1 MGLILAA
8 GASLS
13 SVLGDQW
20 KEYFYCSEMPTDV
33 LVRKGQ
39 HHTGKSGLLNRGGS
53 ENIITNGS
61 TIVVN
66 EGQCM
71 IIVDQGAIVD
81 ICAEPGAYTYD
92 TSTEPSIFSGGLG
105 KGIVESFKKF
115 AARVSYGGV
124 TAHDQRIYYFNT
136 KNIIGNKYGTAS
148 PVPFRV
154 VDKNI
159 GLDLDISIRC
169 FGEYAY
175 KMTDPILFYKNICG
189 NVDRDYT
196 RDKIDDQ
203 LRSELLTALQPAF
216 ARISDQGIRYSSLP
230 GHTRELSEALN
241 TELSSTWGQVYG
253 IEIVTCGVS
262 SVKASEEDEQAIKNL
277 QLGLAAGGNAAIA
290 AGISVQANAQAM
302 KDAAKNPNGAMMGFM
317 GMGMAQQAGGVNVG
331 QLMQQAAAQQ
341 AAAQQAAQQAVQMQ
355 PASAAGWTCPSC
367 GETGNKGK
375 FCSNCGTAKPAEPE
389 EWTCPTC
396 GQTGNKG
403 KFCPGCGTAKP
414 AADSG
419 AWTCPSCG
427 ETGNTGKFC
436 AGCGKPRA

>member
-1 MGLILAA
+1 MGLLKAAIGAA
-8 GASLS
+8 GGALA
-13 SVLGDQW
+13 DTW
-20 KEYFYCSEMPTDV
+20 KEFFYCESLDKETLMV
-33 LVRKGQ
+33 KGQ
-39 HHTGKSGLLNRGGS
+39 HAIGNRSSNRKGND
-53 ENIITNGS
+53 NIISNGS
-61 TIVVN
+61 GIVVN
-66 EGQCM
+66 DGQCM

-92 TSTEPSIFSGGLG
+92 TSSEPSIFTSGLG
-105 KGIVESFKKF
+105 KGIKESFKKF
-115 AARVSYGGV
+115 AARVAHGGV
-124 TAHDQRIYYFNT
+124 TAHDQRVYYFNT

-154 VDKNI
+154 VDRNI

-169 FGEYAY
+169 FGEYVY
-175 KMTDPILFYKNICG
+175 KMTDPILFYKNVCG

-196 RDKIDDQ
+196 RDKIEDQ

-290 AGISVQANAQAM
+290 AGMTVQANAQAM
-302 KDAAKNPNGAMMGFM
+302 KDAAKNANGAMMGFA

-331 QLMQQAAAQQ
+331 QLMQQAQAQQQ
-341 AAAQQAAQQAVQMQ
+341 AAAQMQ
-355 PASAAGWTCPSC
+355 PAGAASAGWTCPSC
-367 GETGNKGK
+367 GHKGNTGK
-375 FCSNCGTAKPAEPE
+375 FCSNCGSAKPAEPE
-389 EWTCPTC
+389 EWTCPAC

-403 KFCPGCGTAKP
+403 KFCPSCGAAKP
-414 AADSG
+414 VASAE
-419 AWTCPSCG
+419 WTCPACG
-427 ETGNTGKFC
+427 QTGNTGKFC
-436 AGCGKPRA
+436 SGCGKPRP

>member
-20 KEYFYCSEMPTDV
+20 KDYFYCSEMPANV
-33 LVRKGQ
+33 LVRKGE

-61 TIVVN
+61 TVVVN

-92 TSTEPSIFSGGLG
+92 TSSEPSIFTSGLG
-105 KGIVESFKKF
+105 KGIKESFKKF
-115 AARVSYGGV
+115 AARVAHGGV
-124 TAHDQRIYYFNT
+124 TAHDQRVYYFNT

-154 VDKNI
+154 VDRNI

-169 FGEYAY
+169 FGEYVY
-175 KMTDPILFYKNICG
+175 KMTDPILFYKNVCG

-196 RDKIDDQ
+196 RDKIEDQ

-290 AGISVQANAQAM
+290 AGMTVQANAQAM
-302 KDAAKNPNGAMMGFM
+302 KDAAKNANGAMMGFA
-317 GMGMAQQAGGVNVG
+317 GMGIPAGRRRQCRPAYAAGPGPAAGSSPDGLPAQLLPDG
-331 QLMQQAAAQQ
+331 
-341 AAAQQAAQQAVQMQ
+341 
-355 PASAAGWTCPSC
+355 PALPADTRKYRSSAATAVRRNRLSPKSGPALPADRPETRANSALRCSKTCCERRMDLPFLR
-367 GETGNKGK
+367 TDR
-375 FCSNCGTAKPAEPE
+375 
-389 EWTCPTC
+389 
-396 GQTGNKG
+396 QYRQVLLR
-403 KFCPGCGTAKP
+403 
-414 AADSG
+414 
-419 AWTCPSCG
+419 
-427 ETGNTGKFC
+427 
-436 AGCGKPRA
+436 CGKPRP

>member
-1 MGLILAA
+1 MTSQG
-8 GASLS
+8 
-13 SVLGDQW
+13 
-20 KEYFYCSEMPTDV
+20 E
-33 LVRKGQ
+33 
-39 HHTGKSGLLNRGGS
+39 GGS
-53 ENIITNGS
+53 ENVITNGS

-92 TSTEPSIFSGGLG
+92 TSSEPSIFSGNLG
-105 KGIVESFKKF
+105 QGIVESFKKF
-115 AARVSYGGV
+115 AARVTYGGV
-124 TAHDQRIYYFNT
+124 TAKDQRIYYFNT

-169 FGEYAY
+169 FGEYTY

-230 GHTRELSEALN
+230 GHTKELSEALDN
-241 TELSSTWGQVYG
+241 ELSSTWGQVYG

-302 KDAAKNPNGAMMGFM
+302 KDAAKNSNGAMMGFA

-341 AAAQQAAQQAVQMQ
+341 QAAPQMQ
-355 PASAAGWTCPSC
+355 APSAAGWKCASC
-367 GETGNKGK
+367 GQEGNTGN
-375 FCSNCGTAKPAEPE
+375 FCSNCGTAKPVEDE
-389 EWTCPTC
+389 GWTCPSC

-403 KFCPGCGTAKP
+403 KFCPACGTAKP
-414 AADSG
+414 VADAG
-419 AWTCPSCG
+419 PWTCPSCG
-427 ETGNTGKFC
+427 QADNTGKFC
-436 AGCGKPRA
+436 SGCGKPRA

>member
-1 MGLILAA
+1 
-8 GASLS
+8 
-13 SVLGDQW
+13 V
-20 KEYFYCSEMPTDV
+20 
-33 LVRKGQ
+33 
-39 HHTGKSGLLNRGGS
+39 
-53 ENIITNGS
+53 ITNGS

-92 TSTEPSIFSGGLG
+92 TSSEPSVFSGSLG
-105 KGIVESFKKF
+105 EGIKESFKKF
-115 AARVSYGGV
+115 AARVTYGGV
-124 TAHDQRIYYFNT
+124 TAKDQRIYYFNT

-169 FGEYAY
+169 FGEYTY

-230 GHTRELSEALN
+230 GHTKELSEALDN
-241 TELSSTWGQVYG
+241 ELSSTWGQVYG

-302 KDAAKNPNGAMMGFM
+302 KDAAKNSNGAMMGFA

-341 AAAQQAAQQAVQMQ
+341 QAAPQMQ
-355 PASAAGWTCPSC
+355 APSAAGWKCASC
-367 GETGNKGK
+367 GQEGNTGN
-375 FCSNCGTAKPAEPE
+375 FCSNCGTAKPVEDE
-389 EWTCPTC
+389 GWTCPSC

-403 KFCPGCGTAKP
+403 KFCPACGTAKP
-414 AADSG
+414 VADAG
-419 AWTCPSCG
+419 PWTCPSCG
-427 ETGNTGKFC
+427 QADNTGKFC
-436 AGCGKPRA
+436 SGCGKPRA

>member
-20 KEYFYCSEMPTDV
+20 KDYFYCSEMPANV
-33 LVRKGQ
+33 LVRKGE

-61 TIVVN
+61 TVVVN

-92 TSTEPSIFSGGLG
+92 TSSEPSIFTSGLG
-105 KGIVESFKKF
+105 KGIKESFKKF
-115 AARVSYGGV
+115 AARVAYGGV
-124 TAHDQRIYYFNT
+124 TAHDQRVYYFNT

-154 VDKNI
+154 VDRNI

-169 FGEYAY
+169 FGEYVY
-175 KMTDPILFYKNICG
+175 KMTDPILFYKNVCG

-196 RDKIDDQ
+196 RDKIEDQ

-290 AGISVQANAQAM
+290 AGMTVQANAQAM
-302 KDAAKNPNGAMMGFM
+302 KDAAKNANGAMMGFA

-331 QLMQQAAAQQ
+331 QLMQQAQAQQQ
-341 AAAQQAAQQAVQMQ
+341 AAAQMQ
-355 PASAAGWTCPSC
+355 PAGAASAGWTCLSC
-367 GETGNKGK
+367 GHKGNTGK
-375 FCSNCGTAKPAEPE
+375 FCSNCGSAKPAEPE
-389 EWTCPTC
+389 EWTCPAC

-403 KFCPGCGTAKP
+403 KFCPSCGAAKP
-414 AADSG
+414 VASAE
-419 AWTCPSCG
+419 WTCPSCG
-427 ETGNTGKFC
+427 QTGNTGKFC
-436 AGCGKPRA
+436 SGCGKPRP

>member
-20 KEYFYCSEMPTDV
+20 KDYFYCSEMPTDV
-33 LVRKGQ
+33 LVRKGE
-39 HHTGKSGLLNRGGS
+39 HHTGKSGLLNKGGS
-53 ENIITNGS
+53 DNIITNGS

-81 ICAEPGAYTYD
+81 ISAEPGAYTYD

-124 TAHDQRIYYFNT
+124 TAHDQRVYYFNT

-154 VDKNI
+154 VDRNI

-169 FGEYAY
+169 FGEYVY
-175 KMTDPILFYKNICG
+175 KMTDPILFYKNVCG

-196 RDKIDDQ
+196 RDKIENQ

-216 ARISDQGIRYSSLP
+216 ARISGYSSLP
-230 GHTRELSEALN
+230 GHTKELSEALN

-262 SVKASEEDEQAIKNL
+262 SVKASEEDEKAIKDL

-290 AGISVQANAQAM
+290 AGMTVQANAQAM
-302 KDAAKNPNGAMMGFM
+302 KDAAKNPNGAMMGFA
-317 GMGMAQQAGGVNVG
+317 GMGMAQQAGGINVG
-331 QLMQQAAAQQ
+331 QLMQQAQAQQQ
-341 AAAQQAAQQAVQMQ
+341 AAPQMQ
-355 PASAAGWTCPSC
+355 APGAAKSGWTCPGC
-367 GETGNKGK
+367 GQTGNTGK
-375 FCSNCGTAKPAEPE
+375 FCPACGAAKPAEPE
-389 EWTCPTC
+389 EWTCPKC

-403 KFCPGCGTAKP
+403 KFCPSCGTPKP

-419 AWTCPSCG
+419 SWTCPDCG
-427 ETGNTGKFC
+427 QEGNTGKFC

>member
-13 SVLGDQW
+13 TVLGDQW
-20 KEYFYCSEMPTDV
+20 KEYFYCSEMPTNV
-33 LVRKGQ
+33 LVRKGE
-39 HHTGKSGLLNRGGS
+39 HHTGKSGLLNKGGS
-53 ENIITNGS
+53 ENVITNGS

-92 TSTEPSIFSGGLG
+92 TSSEPSIFSGNLG
-105 KGIVESFKKF
+105 QGIKESFKKF

-124 TAHDQRIYYFNT
+124 TAKDQRVYYFNT

-159 GLDLDISIRC
+159 GLDLDISVRC
-169 FGEYAY
+169 FGEYTY

-196 RDKIDDQ
+196 RDRIDDQ

-216 ARISDQGIRYSSLP
+216 ARISDMGIRYSSLP

-241 TELSSTWGQVYG
+241 
-253 IEIVTCGVS
+253 
-262 SVKASEEDEQAIKNL
+262 KASEEDEQAIKNL

-302 KDAAKNPNGAMMGFM
+302 KDAAKNPNGAMMGFA

-331 QLMQQAAAQQ
+331 QLMQQAAAQHDTR
-341 AAAQQAAQQAVQMQ
+341 AQQRT
-355 PASAAGWTCPSC
+355 PIIKDKLPGRNDPCPC
-367 GETGNKGK
+367 GSGKKFKNCHGKGIV
-375 FCSNCGTAKPAEPE
+375 
-389 EWTCPTC
+389 
-396 GQTGNKG
+396 
-403 KFCPGCGTAKP
+403 
-414 AADSG
+414 
-419 AWTCPSCG
+419 
-427 ETGNTGKFC
+427 
-436 AGCGKPRA
+436 

>member
-20 KEYFYCSEMPTDV
+20 KDYFYCSEMPTDV
-33 LVRKGQ
+33 LVRKGE
-39 HHTGKSGLLNRGGS
+39 HHHGKSGLLNRGGND
-53 ENIITNGS
+53 NIITNSS

-92 TSTEPSIFSGGLG
+92 TSTEASVFSGSLG
-105 KGIVESFKKF
+105 KGIKESFKKF
-115 AARVSYGGV
+115 AARLAYGGV
-124 TAHDQRIYYFNT
+124 TAHDQRVYYFNT
-136 KNIIGNKYGTAS
+136 KNIVGNKYGTAS

-154 VDKNI
+154 VDANI

-169 FGEYAY
+169 FGEYVY
-175 KMTDPILFYKNICG
+175 KLTDPILFYKNICG

-203 LRSELLTALQPAF
+203 LKSELLTALQPAF

-262 SVKASEEDEQAIKNL
+262 SVKASEQDEQAIKDL
-277 QLGLAAGGNAAIA
+277 QLGRAAGSNAATA
-290 AGISVQANAQAM
+290 AGITIQANAQAM
-302 KDAAKNPNGAMMGFM
+302 KDAAKNANGAMMGFA
-317 GMGMAQQAGGVNVG
+317 GMGMAQQAGGINVG
-331 QLMQQAAAQQ
+331 ELFQQAQAQQ
-341 AAAQQAAQQAVQMQ
+341 AQQPAQQQAQGA
-355 PASAAGWTCPSC
+355 AAGWTCSC
-367 GETGNKGK
+367 GQTGNKGK
-375 FCSNCGTAKPAEPE
+375 FCSNCGSPKPAEPE
-389 EWTCPTC
+389 AWTCPSC
-396 GQTGNKG
+396 GHSANKG
-403 KFCPGCGTAKP
+403 KFCSNCGSPRP
-414 AADSG
+414 ADNG
-419 AWTCPSCG
+419 PWTCPECG

-436 AGCGKPRA
+436 AGCGKPRP

>member
-33 LVRKGQ
+33 LVRKGE
-39 HHTGKSGLLNRGGS
+39 HHTGKSGILNRGGS
-53 ENIITNGS
+53 ENVITNGS

-92 TSTEPSIFSGGLG
+92 TSSEPSVFSGSLG
-105 KGIVESFKKF
+105 EGIKESFKKF
-115 AARVSYGGV
+115 AARVTYGGV
-124 TAHDQRIYYFNT
+124 TAKDQRIYYFNT

-169 FGEYAY
+169 FGEYTY

-230 GHTRELSEALN
+230 GHTKELSEALDN
-241 TELSSTWGQVYG
+241 ELSSTWGQVYG

-302 KDAAKNPNGAMMGFM
+302 KDAAKNSNGAMMGFA
-317 GMGMAQQAGGVNVG
+317 GMGMAQHS
-331 QLMQQAAAQQ
+331 
-341 AAAQQAAQQAVQMQ
+341 
-355 PASAAGWTCPSC
+355 PAAGSSPDAGT
-367 GETGNKGK
+367 
-375 FCSNCGTAKPAEPE
+375 FCSRLEVRFLRTGRQYRQFLQQLRYSEARGRRRMDLPFLRTDRQQRQVLPRLRHCQACGRCRSLDLPFLR
-389 EWTCPTC
+389 
-396 GQTGNKG
+396 TGG
-403 KFCPGCGTAKP
+403 
-414 AADSG
+414 
-419 AWTCPSCG
+419 
-427 ETGNTGKFC
+427 
-436 AGCGKPRA
+436 

>member
-33 LVRKGQ
+33 LVRKGE
-39 HHTGKSGLLNRGGS
+39 HHTGKSGILNRGGS
-53 ENIITNGS
+53 ENVITNGS

-92 TSTEPSIFSGGLG
+92 TSSEPSVFSGSLG
-105 KGIVESFKKF
+105 EGIKESFKKF
-115 AARVSYGGV
+115 AARVTYGGV
-124 TAHDQRIYYFNT
+124 TAKDQRIYYFNT

-169 FGEYAY
+169 FGEYTY

-230 GHTRELSEALN
+230 GHTKELSEALDN
-241 TELSSTWGQVYG
+241 ELSSTWGQVYG

-302 KDAAKNPNGAMMGFM
+302 KDAAKNSNGAMMGFA

-341 AAAQQAAQQAVQMQ
+341 QAAPQMQ
-355 PASAAGWTCPSC
+355 APSAAGWKCASC
-367 GETGNKGK
+367 GQEGNTGN
-375 FCSNCGTAKPAEPE
+375 FCSNCGTAKPVEDE
-389 EWTCPTC
+389 
-396 GQTGNKG
+396 G
-403 KFCPGCGTAKP
+403 
-414 AADSG
+414 
-419 AWTCPSCG
+419 WTCPSCG
-427 ETGNTGKFC
+427 QTGNTGKFC
-436 AGCGKPRA
+436 SGCGKPRP

>member
-1 MGLILAA
+1 M
-8 GASLS
+8 
-13 SVLGDQW
+13 
-20 KEYFYCSEMPTDV
+20 
-33 LVRKGQ
+33 
-39 HHTGKSGLLNRGGS
+39 
-53 ENIITNGS
+53 
-61 TIVVN
+61 
-66 EGQCM
+66 
-71 IIVDQGAIVD
+71 D

-92 TSTEPSIFSGGLG
+92 TSSEPSVFSGSLG
-105 KGIVESFKKF
+105 EGIKESFKKF
-115 AARVSYGGV
+115 AARVTYGGV
-124 TAHDQRIYYFNT
+124 TAKDQRIYYFNT

-169 FGEYAY
+169 FGEYTY

-230 GHTRELSEALN
+230 GHTKELSEALDN
-241 TELSSTWGQVYG
+241 ELSSTWGQVYG

-302 KDAAKNPNGAMMGFM
+302 KDAAKNSNGAMMGFA

-341 AAAQQAAQQAVQMQ
+341 QAAPQMQ
-355 PASAAGWTCPSC
+355 APSAAGWKCASC
-367 GETGNKGK
+367 GQEGNTGN
-375 FCSNCGTAKPAEPE
+375 FCSNCGTAKPVEDE
-389 EWTCPTC
+389 GWTCPSC

-403 KFCPGCGTAKP
+403 KFCPACGTAKP
-414 AADSG
+414 VADAG
-419 AWTCPSCG
+419 PWTCPSCG
-427 ETGNTGKFC
+427 QADNTGKFC
-436 AGCGKPRA
+436 SGCGKPRA

>member
-1 MGLILAA
+1 MGLITAA

-20 KEYFYCSEMPTDV
+20 KEYFYCSEMDTNV

-39 HHTGKSGLLNRGGS
+39 RHHGKSGLLNRGGS
-53 ENIITNGS
+53 ENVITNGS

-81 ICAEPGAYTYD
+81 ICAEAGAYTYD
-92 TSTEPSIFSGGLG
+92 SSTEPSVFTGGLG
-105 KGIVESFKKF
+105 EGIKNSFEQFKARF
-115 AARVSYGGV
+115 AYGGV
-124 TAHDQRIYYFNT
+124 TPHDQRIYYFNT
-136 KNIIGNKYGTAS
+136 KDIIGNKYGTAN

-159 GLDLDISIRC
+159 GLDVDISIRC
-169 FGEYAY
+169 FGEYVY

-196 RDKIDDQ
+196 RDKIENQ

-230 GHTRELSEALN
+230 GHTKELSEALN

-262 SVKASEEDEQAIKNL
+262 SVKASEEDEKAIKDL

-290 AGISVQANAQAM
+290 AGMTVQANAQAM
-302 KDAAKNPNGAMMGFM
+302 KDAAKNPNGAMMGFA
-317 GMGMAQQAGGVNVG
+317 GMGMAQQAGGINVG
-331 QLMQQAAAQQ
+331 QLMQQAQAQQQ
-341 AAAQQAAQQAVQMQ
+341 AAPQMQ
-355 PASAAGWTCPSC
+355 APGAAKSGWTCPGC
-367 GETGNKGK
+367 GQTGNTGK
-375 FCSNCGTAKPAEPE
+375 FCPACGAAKPAEPE
-389 EWTCPTC
+389 EWTCPKC

-403 KFCPGCGTAKP
+403 KFCPSCGTPKP

-419 AWTCPSCG
+419 SWTCPDCG
-427 ETGNTGKFC
+427 QEGNTGKFC

>member
-8 GASLS
+8 GASLN

-20 KEYFYCSEMPTDV
+20 KDYFYCSEMPTDV
-33 LVRKGQ
+33 LVRKGE

-53 ENIITNGS
+53 ENVITNGS

-92 TSTEPSIFSGGLG
+92 TSSEPSVFTGGLG
-105 KGIVESFKKF
+105 KGIKDSFKQF

-124 TAHDQRIYYFNT
+124 TAHDQRVYYFNT

-169 FGEYAY
+169 FGEYVY

-196 RDKIDDQ
+196 RDKIENQ

-216 ARISDQGIRYSSLP
+216 SRISDQGIRYSSLP
-230 GHTRELSEALN
+230 GHTKELSEALN
-241 TELSSTWGQVYG
+241 TELSSTWGKVYG

-302 KDAAKNPNGAMMGFM
+302 KDAAKNPNGAMMGFA

-331 QLMQQAAAQQ
+331 QLMQQAQAQQ
-341 AAAQQAAQQAVQMQ
+341 QSQAAQMQA
-355 PASAAGWTCPSC
+355 PSAAAAGWTCPSC
-367 GETGNKGK
+367 GQAGNTGK
-375 FCSNCGTAKPAEPE
+375 FCGNCGTAKPAEPE
-389 EWTCPTC
+389 AWTCPSC
-396 GQTGNKG
+396 GQTGNTG
-403 KFCPGCGTAKP
+403 KFCGNCGTAKP
-414 AADSG
+414 AAG
-419 AWTCPSCG
+419 GTWTCPSCG
-427 ETGNTGKFC
+427 QTDNTGKFC